1 MSLYPSEFL
10 YLCFGKAKIGTP
22 LMEARRIGLSIWPA
36 LSLLKM
42 KNKPYRRI
50 ILLKKHN
57 YQNEKVSSFR
67 RLSFGFGRL

>member
-22 LMEARRIGLSIWPA
+22 LMEARRIGLCIRPA

-42 KNKPYRRI
+42 KINRRDGPFY
-50 ILLKKHN
+50 LKKHN